1 MKSPSDTITVR
12 EAADILGL
20 SVQHVHRLIESGAL
34 TVERQLPGATG
45 AKLIPRTEV
54 DALRVVRSGGRWTD
68 QGEYLDRE
76 S

>member
-20 SVQHVHRLIESGAL
+20 SVQHVHRLIESGTL

-45 AKLIPRTEV
+45 AKLLPRSDV
-54 DALRVVRSGGRWTD
+54 DALQARRAS
-68 QGEYLDRE
+68 
-76 S
+76 